1 MGILLIVTFV
11 GYSLTSKYY
20 ISLLLYDYLSG
31 TSTWRDEADSGR
43 SAASSSAAAD
53 QADSMAYRSRN
64 PSASA
69 AAKSSFQNAVY
80 IYSGKLAPS
89 ASPKQQRP
97 SSAVSATRTRE
108 SITLMPVL
116 F

>member
-1 MGILLIVTFV
+1 MLFNIRLL
-11 GYSLTSKYY
+11 Y
-20 ISLLLYDYLSG
+20 ITLLLYDYHTG
-31 TSTWRDEADSGR
+31 TGTWRDEADSGR
-43 SAASSSAAAD
+43 SAASSSAAAAD

-108 SITLMPVL
+108 LITLMPVL

>member
-1 MGILLIVTFV
+1 MEYLQHVPLD
-11 GYSLTSKYY
+11 YY
-20 ISLLLYDYLSG
+20 ISLLLYDYHTG
-31 TSTWRDEADSGR
+31 TGTWRDEADSGR

-53 QADSMAYRSRN
+53 QTDSMAYRSSN

-108 SITLMPVL
+108 LITLMPVL